1 MMDISG
7 ESEYYKKAIRMEEV
21 DNAVRFDVP
30 VDDKHPFFTDFSHL
44 RGTFEERVLFRALNI
59 NPKNLTYNRANNIYN
74 KSLVFLAGMRG
85 SGKTTELAKISAK
98 LHNPDAFFCITCNL
112 DTGLDTNDMEYMD
125 ILVFQVER
133 LLTELKDCS
142 VDADEDILQSL
153 ENWFSEK
160 VTEVNTAIKREGGF
174 EMEVSAGASGLLRI
188 LGFTSRLKA
197 NLQGSKENA
206 TKIRTVFR
214 TNFTDFSRKLNEF
227 FEHVNMKLR
236 EKHLAQEILF
246 IIDGMEKVATSDLR
260 KKIVV
265 DENDRIRQI
274 KANTIFTLPIELMA
288 ETQRIAQ
295 MNTVLAFPFIK
306 VREKDGSV
314 IQSAMEKFREF
325 VAKRIDAALFDTP
338 ETIDQAILY
347 SGGSPRELLRILEYA
362 NLHATDEQITREAL
376 EKGLKKMAAQTA
388 QYITVE
394 DFLKLKMLSE
404 DNKQGL
410 ETAVDASWQA
420 LIEQNIVFEYND
432 GTYKRVN
439 PVVELSGL
447 YKRYVG

>member
-1 MMDISG
+1 MDISR
-7 ESEYYKKAIRMEEV
+7 ESEYYKKATRMEEV

-59 NPKNLTYNRANNIYN
+59 NPKDLTYNRANNIYN

-142 VDADEDILQSL
+142 IDADEDILQSL

-160 VTEVNTAIKREGGF
+160 VTEVNSAIKREGGF

-188 LGFTSRLKA
+188 LGFTSRIKA

-325 VAKRIDAALFDTP
+325 VAKRIDAALFDMP

-362 NLHATDEQITREAL
+362 NLHASDEQITREAL

>member
-1 MMDISG
+1 MMDISR
-7 ESEYYKKAIRMEEV
+7 ESEYCKKATRMEEV

-30 VDDKHPFFTDFSHL
+30 VNDKHPFFTDFSHL

-59 NPKNLTYNRANNIYN
+59 NPKDLTYNRANNIY
-74 KSLVFLAGMRG
+74 
-85 SGKTTELAKISAK
+85 K

-160 VTEVNTAIKREGGF
+160 VTEVNSAIKREGGF
-174 EMEVSAGASGLLRI
+174 EMEVSAGASGLLKI
-188 LGFTSRLKA
+188 LGLASRLKA

-288 ETQRIAQ
+288 ETQRIAK

-325 VAKRIDAALFDTP
+325 VVKRIDAALFDTP
-338 ETIDQAILY
+338 ETIEQARLY

-362 NLHATDEQITREAL
+362 NLHASDEQITREAL

-410 ETAVDASWQA
+410 ETAVDATWQA

>member
-1 MMDISG
+1 
-7 ESEYYKKAIRMEEV
+7 
-21 DNAVRFDVP
+21 
-30 VDDKHPFFTDFSHL
+30 
-44 RGTFEERVLFRALNI
+44 
-59 NPKNLTYNRANNIYN
+59 
-74 KSLVFLAGMRG
+74 
-85 SGKTTELAKISAK
+85 
-98 LHNPDAFFCITCNL
+98 
-112 DTGLDTNDMEYMD
+112 
-125 ILVFQVER
+125 
-133 LLTELKDCS
+133 
-142 VDADEDILQSL
+142 
-153 ENWFSEK
+153 
-160 VTEVNTAIKREGGF
+160 
-174 EMEVSAGASGLLRI
+174 
-188 LGFTSRLKA
+188 
-197 NLQGSKENA
+197 
-206 TKIRTVFR
+206 
-214 TNFTDFSRKLNEF
+214 
-227 FEHVNMKLR
+227 
-236 EKHLAQEILF
+236 
-246 IIDGMEKVATSDLR
+246 
-260 KKIVV
+260 
-265 DENDRIRQI
+265 
-274 KANTIFTLPIELMA
+274 
-288 ETQRIAQ
+288 

-325 VAKRIDAALFDTP
+325 VAKRIDAALFDMP

-362 NLHATDEQITREAL
+362 NLHASDEQITREAL